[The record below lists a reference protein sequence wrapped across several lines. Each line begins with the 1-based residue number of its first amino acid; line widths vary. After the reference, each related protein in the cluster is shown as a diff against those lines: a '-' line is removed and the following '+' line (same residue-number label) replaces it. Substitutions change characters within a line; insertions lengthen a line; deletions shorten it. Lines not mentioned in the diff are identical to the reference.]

1 MLNMSDFRDT
11 KCSSR
16 GEAWDYS
23 AFVRTYA
30 RYLDEMLEYR
40 MHGRRKG
47 RMRSRSQQ
55 MHEDVMDEEERERD
69 KALVVVGAAGA
80 KVNGQGTPVR
90 EMTTENVFAR
100 TQHLQQQLERFLA
113 CRPTGSFF
121 SVLLEFML
129 LSLVGSMPRMGC
141 RGKLALFTR
150 SRLLVTFRGFEL
162 EFDGFPIWVRK
173 DVCLRD
179 VEGSFFS
186 VLLEFMLLSLVGNLQ
201 S

>member
-1 MLNMSDFRDT
+1 MLNMLDFRDT

-40 MHGRRKG
+40 MHGRR
-47 RMRSRSQQ
+47 RSRSQQ
-55 MHEDVMDEEERERD
+55 MHEDVMVVMDEEERERERE

-90 EMTTENVFAR
+90 EMTTEKVFAR

-113 CRPTGSFF
+113 CRPTGIIIVHSSPMYNTHRYFR
-121 SVLLEFML
+121 VLC
-129 LSLVGSMPRMGC
+129 SC
-141 RGKLALFTR
+141 RDPF
-150 SRLLVTFRGFEL
+150 
-162 EFDGFPIWVRK
+162 
-173 DVCLRD
+173 
-179 VEGSFFS
+179 
-186 VLLEFMLLSLVGNLQ
+186 
-201 S
+201 